1 MDDGR
6 RKYTLEKSINVN
18 GLTIDEAIIDPH
30 VDKHKDHIDDEL
42 IISLI
47 TLLDGKIYNSVA
59 EEDGFSYFL
68 SKVLY
73 KEKIYRLVW
82 LLENNQFYIGV
93 ITSFKEKGAK
103 DYDVS

>member
-18 GLTIDEAIIDPH
+18 GFTIDEVIIDPH
-30 VDKHKDHIDDEL
+30 VDKHKDHINDDL

-47 TLLDGKIYNSVA
+47 TLLDGKIYKSVA

-68 SKVLY
+68 SRVLY
-73 KEKIYRLVW
+73 MKTVNRLVW